1 MSSVQSS
8 LKEKLFIPSIV
19 LSFSRQSENHDDD
32 TTLTDDATSNN
43 SSQEIDVNDVT
54 REGCE
59 KAQPSHFD
67 LLRVLGQGS
76 FGRVFLVRKNDGQVS
91 LVKIFS

>member
-1 MSSVQSS
+1 VEDNDPTSS
-8 LKEKLFIPSIV
+8 
-19 LSFSRQSENHDDD
+19 
-32 TTLTDDATSNN
+32 SNN
-43 SSQEIDVNDVT
+43 SSQEIDVTDIT

-76 FGRVFLVRKNDGQVS
+76 FGRVFLVRKNFGQVR
-91 LVKIFS
+91 KKTQYIAAIY